1 MIATENNKL
10 IAEFMGNRN
19 YLYNND
25 KSSMYFILT
34 NTAGEEL
41 IVNYDNDWGLLMEV
55 VEKIES
61 LGYKINNFSINN
73 YIYIGKDDV
82 ASVIINEPNLT
93 KKEAFYQAVVKFV
106 NWYNENGAKNN

>member
-1 MIATENNKL
+1 MDTIKTNKEIAKFLGLTHKATKGGFMIKGIVVKYEKL
-10 IAEFMGNRN
+10 NFH
-19 YLYNND
+19 
-25 KSSMYFILT
+25 
-34 NTAGEEL
+34 
-41 IVNYDNDWGLLMEV
+41 NDWNSLMEV

-106 NWYNENGAKNN
+106 NWYNEQNK

>member
-1 MIATENNKL
+1 MDTIKTNKEIAKFLGLTHKATKGGFMIKGIVVKYEKL
-10 IAEFMGNRN
+10 NFH
-19 YLYNND
+19 
-25 KSSMYFILT
+25 
-34 NTAGEEL
+34 
-41 IVNYDNDWGLLMEV
+41 NDWNSLMEV

-106 NWYNENGAKNN
+106 NWYNEQNKQNFKTK

>member
-1 MIATENNKL
+1 METNNKI

-19 YLYNND
+19 YLYSNN
-25 KSSMYFILT
+25 KNAMYFILT

-61 LGYKINNFSINN
+61 LLPDDSFVTIEHKSCWIP
-73 YIYIGKDDV
+73 IYDDEQPFG
-82 ASVIINEPNLT
+82 IECRKET
-93 KKEAFYQAVVKFV
+93 KKQAVYNACVEFIK
-106 NWYNENGAKNN
+106 WYNENSAKEK

>member
-1 MIATENNKL
+1 MDTIKTNKEIAKFLGLTHKATKGGFMIKGIVVKYEKL
-10 IAEFMGNRN
+10 NFH
-19 YLYNND
+19 
-25 KSSMYFILT
+25 
-34 NTAGEEL
+34 
-41 IVNYDNDWGLLMEV
+41 NDWNSLMEV

-93 KKEAFYQAVVKFV
+93 KKEAFYQAVVKFF
-106 NWYNENGAKNN
+106 NWYNEQNK